1 MGVIP
6 KIVNTVFVQPKHEA
20 LVLGELDRMAASLGL
35 NKVEWKIVVSPMVDE
50 GVVYFLDKLGIVNK
64 YKVPKRRKCGKGQKK
79 VASID
84 DKNPEKWV
92 FGIALCD
99 ICRAVWVSQC
109 HVEGRVTEIECPN
122 CKKHRNFFIPQDM
135 IKDLFEVEVK

>member
-20 LVLGELDRMAASLGL
+20 LVIGELDRMAASLGL

-64 YKVPKRRKCGKGQKK
+64 HKVPKRRKCGKGQKK
-79 VASID
+79 S
-84 DKNPEKWV
+84 
-92 FGIALCD
+92 C
-99 ICRAVWVSQC
+99 
-109 HVEGRVTEIECPN
+109 
-122 CKKHRNFFIPQDM
+122 
-135 IKDLFEVEVK
+135 